1 MSRRKNRLF
10 SIRRSFKKE
19 FKRQLR
25 FAIMAAVGFIIA
37 FAWRNAIYN
46 SSRDLVEKFIEVAN
60 TPLTEIYTAI
70 FITFMGVGLIFF
82 TSKFLRDKR

>member
-1 MSRRKNRLF
+1 MPRKRYGLF

-25 FAIMAAVGFIIA
+25 FAIMAAIGFTIA
-37 FAWRNAIYN
+37 FAWRDAVYN

-60 TPLTEIYTAI
+60 VTLTEIYTAM
-70 FITFMGVGLIFF
+70 FITIIGVILLFLS
-82 TSKFLRDKR
+82 SKFLRDGR